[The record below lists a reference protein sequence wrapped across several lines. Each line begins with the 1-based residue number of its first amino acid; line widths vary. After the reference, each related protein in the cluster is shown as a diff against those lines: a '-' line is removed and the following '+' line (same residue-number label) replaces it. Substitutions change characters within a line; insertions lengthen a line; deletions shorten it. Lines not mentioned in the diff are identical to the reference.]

1 MTLSITLT
9 DQIPS
14 GKNVIKERFVHGKKI
29 RYPNARF
36 ETWRRTAG
44 YEIVKQ
50 RAAWLLAVK
59 GILPLKGDLSLTVS
73 YRELVPVPANG
84 DRDITGMT
92 DALQHLLEYMEII
105 EDDGQIHGL
114 VWQYPWRTEGPCVE
128 MEIQQV

>member
-1 MTLSITLT
+1 M
-9 DQIPS
+9 PS
-14 GKNVIKERFVHGKKI
+14 TQGTK
-29 RYPNARF
+29 
-36 ETWRRTAG
+36 
-44 YEIVKQ
+44 YESYS
-50 RAAWLLAVK
+50 AWLLAVK